1 MSVTRVQPVRPEA
14 SAVEDQH
21 ELIVHDRP
29 TLAGMRH
36 TNGLSS
42 WWLLPIVD
50 LVFSSLTLVL
60 VFGIA
65 GVSIYPAL
73 PIAPIVCVVAYG
85 ALGVYG
91 RDTVLRGHRGEG
103 TWPVARILVSI
114 LFAWVAS
121 LLAEVD
127 PLDQIVLWATFTVLE
142 FAARRTA
149 IYFMR
154 RLESPERWVLVGED
168 WVALRL
174 REFAPLKPYAEV
186 VCAVLPDEESSRA
199 ATREAALEI
208 VDQHH
213 ADRVVITT
221 KHADDEDLLELVRA
235 FRSIGVPVSL
245 MPPPLDLL
253 EAPSVKTREF
263 GGVPLIEI
271 EALAAGRRY
280 PYTGPDRRRQRE
292 VKVSVVVPAMNEEK
306 NIGAVLAKLP
316 AGLHEVILVDGN
328 SKDATI
334 AVAQAACPRIRVVHQ
349 RGRGKGD
356 ALRAGFATVTGNA
369 VVMLDADGS
378 ADPAEIPRFVAV
390 LEAGADFAKGSR
402 YLPGGGSDDI
412 TILRTSG
419 NKVLSAAAN
428 VLHGTRFTDLC
439 YGYNAFWV
447 RCLPFISLDTPGFE
461 VETLINLR
469 MASSGMQITE
479 VPSYELQRVH
489 GTSNLNTFRDGY
501 RVLWTIFVESR
512 WRLSRQRR
520 LHRGWRK
527 EERQRAEIANS

>member
-1 MSVTRVQPVRPEA
+1 MV
-14 SAVEDQH
+14 
-21 ELIVHDRP
+21 VHDRP
-29 TLAGMRH
+29 TLAGMRQAS
-36 TNGLSS
+36 TLAS
-42 WWLLPIVD
+42 WWLLPVID
-50 LVFSSLTLVL
+50 LVFSSLTVVL

-65 GVSIYPAL
+65 GISIFPAF

-85 ALGVYG
+85 TLGVYG
-91 RDTVLRGHRGEG
+91 PDTVLRGHRGDR
-103 TWPVARILVSI
+103 TWPVTRVLVSI

-127 PLDQIVLWATFTVLE
+127 ALDQLVLWATFTVLD
-142 FAARRTA
+142 FSARRGA
-149 IYFMR
+149 VYFMR
-154 RLESPERWVLVGED
+154 RLEPPERWVLVGED
-168 WVALRL
+168 WVARRL
-174 REFAPLKPYAEV
+174 SDFAPLKPYAEV

-208 VDQHH
+208 VDQHY

-235 FRSIGVPVSL
+235 FRSIGIPVSL
-245 MPPPLDLL
+245 MPRPLDLL

-271 EALAAGRRY
+271 EALAAGRRD
-280 PYTGPDRRRQRE
+280 PYIGPDRRRRRE
-292 VKVSVVVPAMNEEK
+292 VKVSVVMPAMNEGK
-306 NIGAVLAKLP
+306 NIGAVLERLP
-316 AGLHEVILVDGN
+316 QGLDEVILVDGR
-328 SKDATI
+328 SKDDTV
-334 AVAQAACPRIRVVHQ
+334 AVAQAAYPGIRVVHQ

-356 ALRAGFATVTGNA
+356 ALRAGFAAVTGNV

-378 ADPAEIPRFVAV
+378 ADPAEIPRFVAA

-419 NKVLSAAAN
+419 NKILSTTAN

-447 RCLPFISLDTPGFE
+447 RCLPFISLDRPGFE
-461 VETLINLR
+461 VETVINLR
-469 MASSGMQITE
+469 MASSGMRITE

-489 GTSNLNTFRDGY
+489 GASNLNTFRDGY
-501 RVLWTIFVESR
+501 RVLCTIFVEAR

-520 LHRGWRK
+520 LHRGWRR
-527 EERQRAEIANS
+527 EERRQSEIVET